1 MSLLDRMKYGRR
13 SMSSFTRE
21 EIMQIR
27 NTPRSDHTFLKAE
40 SARIME
46 RIRRERDREMGM
58 GMENAAAAHE

>member
-1 MSLLDRMKYGRR
+1 MSLLDSMKYGRR

-27 NTPRSDHTFLKAE
+27 NTPRPDLDALRAE

-46 RIRRERDREMGM
+46 RIRKEREREA
-58 GMENAAAAHE
+58 NAAAAKQ